1 MSQIDEFFKSIYGKS
16 PKKDGTAYEM
26 LAAAVVK
33 LLSQDSCVKHDEQL
47 RGVLSKT
54 LYQID
59 VLEESEGSK
68 KFGEAKDYTDRN
80 AKVGR
85 PDLQKL
91 GGALPDLPVDG
102 GVFYSATDYTKPAKK
117 YAENAKQITGK
128 PIDLMHIR
136 PSTEKDEEG
145 RIKTI
150 VFRIHIVVPD
160 YDKGDF
166 RPMWTLDGQRTLNR
180 LVQKKQLPEH
190 VSVELGEFYDR
201 NGAVLKRLSELTAMN
216 LGGSMSENAKASFW
230 LPDCYVKL
238 GEHLIPIHGLTY
250 DIPYS
255 ETVEQFEIKADG
267 TAKLLVKS
275 ELGGLDKLITDK
287 QLDSIEFDTDGN
299 PQLKEHKAR

>member
-1 MSQIDEFFKSIYGKS
+1 MSQIDEFFKGIYGFY
-16 PKKDGTAYEM
+16 PKKEGAAYEM
-26 LAAAVVK
+26 LAAAVTK
-33 LLSQDSCVKHDEQL
+33 LLSQDSRVQHDEQL
-47 RGVLSKT
+47 RGQFSQT

-59 VLEESEGSK
+59 VLEDAQGSK

-150 VFRIHIVVPD
+150 VFRIHIVASH
-160 YDKGDF
+160 GFGSRANF
-166 RPMWTLDGQRTLNR
+166 R
-180 LVQKKQLPEH
+180 
-190 VSVELGEFYDR
+190 
-201 NGAVLKRLSELTAMN
+201 
-216 LGGSMSENAKASFW
+216 
-230 LPDCYVKL
+230 
-238 GEHLIPIHGLTY
+238 
-250 DIPYS
+250 
-255 ETVEQFEIKADG
+255 
-267 TAKLLVKS
+267 
-275 ELGGLDKLITDK
+275 
-287 QLDSIEFDTDGN
+287 
-299 PQLKEHKAR
+299 

>member
-1 MSQIDEFFKSIYGKS
+1 MSQIDEFFKDIYGHS

-47 RGVLSKT
+47 RGLFSQT

-59 VLEESEGSK
+59 VLEDAQGSK

-102 GVFYSATDYTKPAKK
+102 GIFYSATDYTKPAKK
-117 YAENAKQITGK
+117 YAANSEQITGK
-128 PIDLMHIR
+128 PIELIHIR

-150 VFRIHIVVPD
+150 VFHLHILIPD
-160 YDKGDF
+160 YEKANF
-166 RPMWTLDGQRTLNR
+166 SPIWTLDGQTTLNR
-180 LVQKKQLPEH
+180 LVNEEKLSEH
-190 VSVELGEFYDR
+190 VSLELNEFYGSD
-201 NGAVLKRLSELTAMN
+201 GAVQKRISELTATN
-216 LGGSMSENAKASFW
+216 LGGSMNENAQASFW
-230 LPDCYVKL
+230 LPDCYVKV

-255 ETVEQFEIKADG
+255 ETVEQFEINANG

-275 ELGGLDKLITDK
+275 ELGELDKLITDN
-287 QLDSIEFDTDGN
+287 QLSSIEFDIDGN
-299 PQLKEHKAR
+299 PQLKSRQ